1 MPQQRNPSPKA
12 KLGIALG
19 VADKTQ
25 RQRFT
30 ICLSTEW
37 VAEKRNRNFAATHKA
52 MQGLDVAS
60 LRIFFGGGLV
70 GTWRCD
76 VFCSR
81 MSRRSIDPVSD
92 FW

>member
-30 ICLSTEW
+30 ICLSTKW

-52 MQGLDVAS
+52 MQGLDVAAWRIS
-60 LRIFFGGGLV
+60 WDRGYLRGEIFA
-70 GTWRCD
+70 
-76 VFCSR
+76 SN
-81 MSRRSIDPVSD
+81 
-92 FW
+92 

>member
-30 ICLSTEW
+30 ICLSTKW

-52 MQGLDVAS
+52 MLGLNVAA
-60 LRIFFGGGLV
+60 LRIFRRELHGYLV
-70 GTWRCD
+70 NRVQC
-76 VFCSR
+76 VFLAEDRLYS
-81 MSRRSIDPVSD
+81 
-92 FW
+92 